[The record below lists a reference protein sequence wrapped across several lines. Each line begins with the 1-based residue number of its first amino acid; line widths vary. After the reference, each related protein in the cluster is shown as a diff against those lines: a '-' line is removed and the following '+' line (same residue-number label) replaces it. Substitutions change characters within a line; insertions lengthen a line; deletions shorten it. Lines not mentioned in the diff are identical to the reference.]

1 MEADMKDRLKRIW
14 NWGPGMRAVTAA
26 AVCLLLLLLV
36 PLLRLTLYT
45 IPWYD
50 DYNYGQFVKDFVD
63 AERSIRS
70 AVSGAIYCMK
80 TQWYAWQGT
89 FSSVFFMSLMPA
101 VWGEQYYFWGPVFLI
116 LILTFSVWT
125 LTGVLIGKVLK
136 SDRLNRTVLQV
147 VFTAVVV
154 EMIYS
159 AQQGFYW
166 YNGGVHYVGMHS
178 FLLLL
183 IAAWVS
189 LITGSGRV
197 RTVFLLL
204 GSMIGAVLAGGA
216 NYVTALQGM
225 LTGLSIAAVGIW
237 MRRKRTLLLVPSL
250 LVYGYSF
257 YMSASAPGNNVRSEV
272 LSYYGGERMQ
282 PVLAVVYSFKEAVLH
297 LEEFTGPLLW
307 IMLALALPFVRNVV
321 RRKPLRF
328 RYPGVLSAWS
338 VCLYATGFTPSLY
351 VLGHCG
357 FDRTL
362 NAVKITYQLLVM
374 INFVY
379 WIGWIYRKLQETPKF
394 RGIVPVW
401 ERVKKILGIGKESSP
416 LRYYLLAGVLILAAF
431 ALEKNQ
437 AGNYSSYGAYYYIHT
452 GEANAYHQ
460 EYLDRVEAIKN
471 GGSWVTV
478 NAYYFR
484 PWFLRIGD
492 LSDDPEREEN
502 QAMARWYNKEAVYCR
517 STDTK

>member
-1 MEADMKDRLKRIW
+1 
-14 NWGPGMRAVTAA
+14 MRVVAVA

-36 PLLRLTLYT
+36 PLIRLTLYA

-63 AERSIRS
+63 VERSIGS
-70 AVSGAIYCMK
+70 AFRGAVFCMK

-101 VWGEQYYFWGPVFLI
+101 AWGEQYYFWGPVFLI

-125 LTGVLIGKVLK
+125 LTGVLAGKVLK
-136 SDRLNRTVLQV
+136 SDRLNRIVLQV
-147 VFTAVVV
+147 IFTAAVV

-183 IAAWVS
+183 IAEWVS
-189 LITGSGRV
+189 LMTGGGRI
-197 RTVFLLL
+197 RPVFLTAA
-204 GSMIGAVLAGGA
+204 SMAGAVLAGGA
-216 NYVTALQGM
+216 NYVTGLQGM
-225 LTGLSIAAVGIW
+225 LVGLSLVVLGVW
-237 MRRKRTLLLVPSL
+237 KRRKRALLLVPSL
-250 LVYGYSF
+250 LVYGFSF
-257 YMSASAPGNNVRSEV
+257 YMSVSAPGNKVRSEV
-272 LSYYGGERMQ
+272 LRNYGGEKMH
-282 PVLAVVYSFKEAVLH
+282 PVLAVVYSFREAFLH
-297 LEEFTGPLLW
+297 LEEFTGPLLL
-307 IMLALALPFVRNVV
+307 ILLALALPFVLNVV
-321 RRKPLRF
+321 RRKQLRF
-328 RYPGVLSAWS
+328 ACPGVLSVWS

-351 VLGHCG
+351 VLGHSG

-374 INFVY
+374 VNFVY
-379 WIGWIYRKLQETPKF
+379 WIGWGCRKLQESRNP
-394 RGIVPVW
+394 RRMAPVW
-401 ERVKKILGIGKESSP
+401 ERVRKITGIGQDGSA
-416 LRYYLLAGVLILAAF
+416 LRYYLLAGMLILAAF

-437 AGNYSSYGAYYYIHT
+437 AGNYASYGAYYYIHT
-452 GEANAYHQ
+452 GEANAFHQ

-471 GGSWVTV
+471 GGSRVAV

-492 LSDDPEREEN
+492 LSENPQMEEN

-517 STDTK
+517 GADT